1 MVLPLARVLPD
12 VSRLAFG
19 CMGLG
24 GSWDQSSLSAKDEH
38 HAQAAIE
45 AALQAGITLFDHA
58 DIYTFGK
65 AEQVFGRILAAQPAL
80 RQQIYVQS
88 KCGIRFADNEQVGR
102 YDFSADY
109 ILSSVEQSLRRLN
122 TDYLDLL
129 LLHRPDPL
137 MHADEV
143 AAVFEQL
150 HSSGK
155 VRHFGVSN
163 MGWAQLKLLQ
173 HSLNQP
179 ILVNQLPLNLADLD
193 WLDEGVLLGHS
204 ERRGSHYGYGTL
216 EYCQQQGIQLQSW
229 APLAQGVFSGA
240 NPCNAHQQA
249 TAEVVKQLAA
259 SYQCSPEAIV
269 LAWLLRHPASIQ
281 PVIGSSHPERIL
293 ACAQA
298 GPLCLTREHW
308 YKLYVTSRGR
318 PLP

>member
-1 MVLPLARVLPD
+1 MALPLARALPD

-24 GSWDQSSLSAKDEH
+24 GGWDQSPLTAQDEQ
-38 HAQAAIE
+38 HAFAAVE
-45 AALQAGITLFDHA
+45 AALQAGINLFDHA

-65 AEQVFGRILAAQPAL
+65 AEQVFGRILAAQPEL
-80 RQQIYVQS
+80 REQIYLQS
-88 KCGIRFADNEQVGR
+88 KCAIRFADNEQVGR
-102 YDFSADY
+102 YDFSAEY
-109 ILSSVEQSLRRLN
+109 ILASVEQSLRRLN
-122 TDYLDLL
+122 TEYLDLL

-137 MHADEV
+137 MQADEV
-143 AAVFEQL
+143 AAVFEHL

-163 MGWAQLKLLQ
+163 MGWAQLQLLQ
-173 HSLNQP
+173 HSLSQP
-179 ILVNQLPLNLADLD
+179 LLVNQLPLNLAELD
-193 WLDEGVLLGHS
+193 WLDEGVLLGNP

-240 NPCNAHQQA
+240 SPRNAQQQV
-249 TAEVVKQLAA
+249 TAELVKQLAA
-259 SYQCSPEAIV
+259 SYQCSPESIV
-269 LAWLLRHPASIQ
+269 LAWLLRHPAAIQ
-281 PVIGSSHPERIL
+281 PVIGSSNPARIA

-298 GPLCLTREHW
+298 EQLNLSREHW
-308 YKLYVTSRGR
+308 YQLYVSSRGR